1 VELWTQLVLMDVLKD
16 VLSTELKNLKSNQ
29 IYLKKKA
36 K

>member
-1 VELWTQLVLMDVLKD
+1 LMDVLKD

-29 IYLKKKA
+29 RNLKKKA